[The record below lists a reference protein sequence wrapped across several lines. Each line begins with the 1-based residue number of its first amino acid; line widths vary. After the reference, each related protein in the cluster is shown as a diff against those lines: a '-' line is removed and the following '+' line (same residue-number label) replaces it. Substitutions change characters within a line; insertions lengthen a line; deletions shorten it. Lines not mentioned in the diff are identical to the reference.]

1 MEKVNWGNFKSKFKS
16 RNSFIQ
22 KVKTD
27 ISVKQLEIDKQRFSE
42 KYLIDYPDLRSP
54 RLSSFRSSEGVASSQ
69 HSVVPPSRNSKM
81 DVYKSVD
88 ALNLKMLKELDREP
102 DGVYSNKLDYKIVSQ
117 SWKDKLLLKQAE
129 F

>member
-1 MEKVNWGNFKSKFKS
+1 M
-16 RNSFIQ
+16 
-22 KVKTD
+22 
-27 ISVKQLEIDKQRFSE
+27 
-42 KYLIDYPDLRSP
+42 IDYPDLRSP

-102 DGVYSNKLDYKIVSQ
+102 DGVYSNKLDYKIVSK

-129 F
+129 FEENLRSVERDFSNRIAKQGAKCMFESHLKQKLRK